1 MNAVRYGFALLAGAA
16 LALGLAACEQ
26 PRVAAWQGYVEG
38 DYVLVA
44 APYAG
49 ALQTLNVARGQNV
62 QSGAALFTLEQ
73 GNEAAQKREAEQRMR
88 SAQARLDNLRKGQ
101 RVPELEA
108 LVAQAEEARAALRLS
123 ESQYRRSKDLF
134 DGGFISSAGMDE
146 AKANLARDRAR
157 VEQTQAQVQAAKQ
170 SVGRSGE
177 INAAQAEIDAARAV
191 LAQADWKLGQK
202 AQRAPEAGLVQDTFY
217 VQGEWVPAGK
227 PVVSLLPPG
236 NIKLRFFVPETA
248 LGSLRTGQSVKITCD
263 GCGAPI
269 AATLSYIAPNA
280 EFTPPVIYSKDS
292 RAKLVYLIE
301 ATPAPADATRLKPG
315 QPVDV
320 MLGDQ

>member
-1 MNAVRYGFALLAGAA
+1 MNPVRSRLALLAGAA
-16 LALGLAACEQ
+16 LALGLAGCDKPQ
-26 PRVAAWQGYVEG
+26 VAAYQGYVEG

-49 ALQTLNVARGQNV
+49 ALQTLNVARGQSV
-62 QSGAALFTLEQ
+62 QGGAALFTLEQ

-108 LVAQAEEARAALRLS
+108 LAAQAEEARAALKLS

-134 DGGFISSAGMDE
+134 DSGFISSAGMDE

-177 INAAQAEIDAARAV
+177 IKAAQAEIDAARAV
-191 LAQADWKLGQK
+191 LAQADWKLEQK

-248 LGSLRTGQSVKITCD
+248 LGSLHTGQGVKVTCD

-269 AATLSYIAPNA
+269 AATISYIAPNA

-320 MLGDQ
+320 TP

>member
-1 MNAVRYGFALLAGAA
+1 MNPVRSRLALLAGAA
-16 LALGLAACEQ
+16 LAFGLAACDKPQ
-26 PRVAAWQGYVEG
+26 VAAYQGYVEG

-62 QSGAALFTLEQ
+62 QGGAALFTLEQ

-108 LVAQAEEARAALRLS
+108 LAAQAEEARAALKLS

-134 DGGFISSAGMDE
+134 DSGFISSAGMDE

-177 INAAQAEIDAARAV
+177 IKAAQAEIDAARAV
-191 LAQADWKLGQK
+191 LAQADWKLEQK

-248 LGSLRTGQSVKITCD
+248 LGSLRTGQGVKITCD

-269 AATLSYIAPNA
+269 AATISYIAPNA

-301 ATPAPADATRLKPG
+301 ATPASADATRLKPG

-320 MLGDQ
+320 TP